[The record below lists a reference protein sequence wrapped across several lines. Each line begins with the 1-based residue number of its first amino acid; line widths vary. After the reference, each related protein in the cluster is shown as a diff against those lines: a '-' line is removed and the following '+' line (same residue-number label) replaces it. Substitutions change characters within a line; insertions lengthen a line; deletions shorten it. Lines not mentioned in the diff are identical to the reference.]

1 MQSENRAAILQSN
14 ILQEV
19 FNQSIE
25 EYCLNSAFGAD
36 IHNSINLTRSIQGSL
51 TSSRLKQ
58 LNPLGTGRPWS
69 KVERDIVNTFNDFTK
84 EYIRQIDLHFKTFNK
99 HLIKESVDF
108 TVQQNAAMKQGG
120 NVQA

>member
-36 IHNSINLTRSIQGSL
+36 IHNSINVARSIRGSL
-51 TSSRLKQ
+51 STSRLKQ

-108 TVQQNAAMKQGG
+108 TVQQNAAMK
-120 NVQA
+120 